1 MRTLAYS
8 EDLDEM
14 LHNAAYH
21 QGLHCFL
28 RQKPSSEKE
37 IQFYLQNINCGPSIY
52 AIDHPKFIVSTRGK
66 KPLVYI
72 GVMPL

>member
-14 LHNAAYH
+14 LHNASYH
-21 QGLHCFL
+21 QGLHCLL

-37 IQFYLQNINCGPSIY
+37 NTILFAKYSLWPLNIYNGASQIYCVNQREESIS
-52 AIDHPKFIVSTRGK
+52 A
-66 KPLVYI
+66 
-72 GVMPL
+72 